1 MTRPTLRLV
10 AATWMLAAFW
20 PAPARAQVDEYGVK
34 AAFVRNF
41 IAFVEWP
48 PVRMTGT
55 DPLQLCVFNSSPITQ
70 KLTTLN
76 IDAVRGHRVQV
87 HAITTVPDVGTCHVV
102 FVPTSEHAQLADIT
116 SRFRGSGLLTISEEA
131 TDRSGA
137 VINMYLAGSK
147 MTFDVDLAA
156 ADRLSVRVSS
166 KLAALARR
174 VHGASTP
181 ARSFGD

>member
-1 MTRPTLRLV
+1 MTRPALRIL
-10 AATWMLAAFW
+10 AATWMLAVLW

-87 HAITTVPDVGTCHVV
+87 HAITAIPDVGTCHVV
-102 FVPTSEHAQLADIT
+102 FIPAPEHAQLAEIN
-116 SRFRGSGLLTISEEA
+116 SRYKGSGLLTISEEA

-137 VINMYLAGSK
+137 VINMYLVGNK

-156 ADRLSVRVSS
+156 ADSLSVRVSS
-166 KLAALARR
+166 KLAALARH
-174 VHGASTP
+174 VHGASSP
-181 ARSFGD
+181 ARSFGN